1 LLTAAGI
8 LLFEVLLPISYI
20 QTVAAIVVK
29 QQQEHNTYP
38 VTALTTSVKTREEH
52 EHVIALP
59 SHGLFLLSD
68 RKSTSLRRDQNE
80 EAAASSTIS
89 DSTRYYMVSHSL
101 VQYSA

>member
-8 LLFEVLLPISYI
+8 LLFEVLPMSYI

-29 QQQEHNTYP
+29 QQQEHNTHP

-89 DSTRYYMVSHSL
+89 DSTEVLHG
-101 VQYSA
+101 